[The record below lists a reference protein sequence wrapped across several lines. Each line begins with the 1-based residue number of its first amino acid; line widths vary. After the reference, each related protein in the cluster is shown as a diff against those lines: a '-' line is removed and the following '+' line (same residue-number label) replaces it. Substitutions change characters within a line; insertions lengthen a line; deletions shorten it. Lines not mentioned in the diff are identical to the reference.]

1 MMADHVLLKKI
12 YFGLEIDSLK
22 LPTLNPRVKVLET
35 THITDSFVNRWG
47 F

>member
-12 YFGLEIDSLK
+12 YFGLEKDSLK
-22 LPTLNPRVKVLET
+22 LPTLNPRVKALET
-35 THITDSFVNRWG
+35 AHITDSFVNIMG